1 MIRTRYIDLIRGM
14 AFRHQKMAFVAG
26 PRQVGKTTLAGQ
38 LCPDPE
44 ACTRFSWDDV
54 EFRRAWIRDP
64 KALIPMDA
72 ARRRTVIFD
81 ELHKA
86 PRWKSLLK
94 GAYDMRGE
102 HADIVV
108 TGSARLDVFRRG
120 GDSLLGRYFLFR
132 LHPLSAGEV
141 SDIPPASPDTLAAR
155 LRDRI
160 EADAGTLGML
170 DEFGGFPEPFL
181 NADRVFRTVWSR
193 MRTERLMRED
203 LRDLSRVQEIAL
215 IEAAAA
221 LLPSRV
227 GSPFS
232 QKSLAEDLEVS
243 QPTAKRWVTWFT
255 HLYYA
260 FRVQPYA
267 RRVAR
272 ALRKQPKLYLWDWS
286 EVADTAA
293 RFENLVASHLLK
305 AVHFWTDSGLGTF
318 DLCYLRD
325 REKRE
330 VDFLVVRD
338 RKPWLMVECKLN
350 DARPSQHL
358 RAFSDVLTPALV
370 LQVVGA
376 TGLKEWFDLGA
387 KERGMVVSADAFLRL
402 LP

>member
-14 AFRHQKMAFVAG
+14 ALRHGKMAFVAG
-26 PRQVGKTTLAGQ
+26 PRQVGKTTLARQ
-38 LCPDPE
+38 LPPDPE
-44 ACTRFSWDDV
+44 SSIYYSWDDV
-54 EFRRAWIRDP
+54 VFRRAWMRDP

-108 TGSARLDVFRRG
+108 TGSARLDLFRRG

-132 LHPLSAGEV
+132 LHPFSVGEV
-141 SDIPPASPDTLAAR
+141 SEGTPVPPDAIAEQ
-155 LRDRI
+155 LRRRI
-160 EADAGTLGML
+160 EGNPGAIEKLT
-170 DEFGGFPEPFL
+170 EFGGFPEPFL
-181 NADRVFRTVWSR
+181 KADQAFRTAWSR
-193 MRTERLMRED
+193 MRTERLIRED
-203 LRDLSRVQEIAL
+203 LRDMTRAQEIAL

-221 LLPSRV
+221 LLPVRV

-232 QKSLAEDLEVS
+232 LTSLAEDLEVS
-243 QPTAKRWVTWFT
+243 QPTAKRWVAWLAHF
-255 HLYYA
+255 YYA
-260 FRVQPYA
+260 FRVPPYA
-267 RRVAR
+267 KHMAR

-286 EVADTAA
+286 EVPDAGA

-305 AVHFWTDSGLGTF
+305 AAHFWTDSGVGTF
-318 DLCYLRD
+318 ELCYLRD

-330 VDFLVVRD
+330 VDFLVVRN
-338 RKPWLMVECKLN
+338 RKPWLMAECRLS
-350 DARPSQHL
+350 DTAPSPHL
-358 RAFSDVLTPALV
+358 RTFAHLLSPALV
-370 LQVVGA
+370 LQIVG
-376 TGLKEWFDLGA
+376 TPGVQEWFDLGA
-387 KERGMVVSADAFLRL
+387 ANKGLIISADSFLGL